1 MVALSFFALI
11 TLLFVNLINCAI
23 RACEMIYSLLL
34 SSSYWL
40 FNKMKIEVDN
50 QLIIQAIVNLLV
62 TIVLVLLLIFY
73 MPLAKII
80 LTLNVN
86 VILKAF
92 ISLLVFLIIEFI
104 FYKYNYFSLFN
115 CKSKVKELLSLIKRW
130 TIKWK

>member
-1 MVALSFFALI
+1 MVTLSFFTLI

-40 FNKMKIEVDN
+40 FNKMKIEIDN

-62 TIVLVLLLIFY
+62 TIALVLLFIFY
-73 MPLAKII
+73 MPLTKII
-80 LTLNVN
+80 LTLNIN

-115 CKSKVKELLSLIKRW
+115 CKLKVKELLSLIKR
-130 TIKWK
+130 

>member
-1 MVALSFFALI
+1 MVALSFFTLI

-40 FNKMKIEVDN
+40 FNKMKIEIDN

-62 TIVLVLLLIFY
+62 AIALILLLIFY
-73 MPLAKII
+73 MPLTKII

-130 TIKWK
+130 IIKWK